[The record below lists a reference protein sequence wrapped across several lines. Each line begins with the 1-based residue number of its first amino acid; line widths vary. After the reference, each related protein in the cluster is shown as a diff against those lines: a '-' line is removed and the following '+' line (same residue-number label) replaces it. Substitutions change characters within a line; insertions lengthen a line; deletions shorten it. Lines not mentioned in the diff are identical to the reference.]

1 MDWITD
7 DIAIGNYL
15 DAQNPDLLRRE
26 SISAVLGLSDDLRG
40 RNPADLGLKAIEVV
54 PLEDARGNDP
64 RHFERAVNSLTR
76 LRHEFGRVLVHCHA
90 GRSRSVVVV
99 AGHLMQ
105 TLRITADDALARVAA
120 KRDVSVTEGLERLLD
135 AID

>member
-15 DAQNPDLLRRE
+15 DAQNADLLRGE
-26 SISAVLGLSDDLRG
+26 SISAVLGLSADLRG
-40 RNPADLGLKAIEVV
+40 RNPEELGLKAIEIVS
-54 PLEDARGNDP
+54 LEDAPGNDP
-64 RHFERAVNSLTR
+64 RLFARAVSCLAR

-105 TLRITADDALARVAA
+105 SLQITADDALARVAA
-120 KRDVSVTEGLERLLD
+120 KREVSVTEGLERLLE